1 MGPTYSLSDSV
12 HFFEPNRE
20 CPYHQGSKIE
30 GEIQCLIFPAV
41 MEENDVLFPR
51 NRCQHA
57 SFRYF
62 QEQNVPGA
70 PGQCEQNFPGTLE
83 TLLRGR
89 TYPR

>member
-12 HFFEPNRE
+12 HFGPSRG

-30 GEIQCLIFPAV
+30 GKIQCLIFPAV

-51 NRCQHA
+51 NRCQHT
-57 SFRYF
+57 SFTYF

-70 PGQCEQNFPGTLE
+70 LE
-83 TLLRGR
+83 TLLRVR
-89 TYPR
+89 THPR